1 MMRVMGLLGLL
12 LSINL
17 SKAENYTLAL
27 LRTGYGTR
35 VAGMGGAFVGVSD
48 DATAGWWNPAG
59 LSQISRPEGI
69 FGYRRWIT
77 GFHNQFGCFSYYSFG
92 TGLLLSESQI
102 ESYDAS
108 NRLKGKYI
116 ASSTI
121 GFFSYAYKFRKRMG
135 VGASVK
141 FLYENL
147 GPCVGTGVV
156 LDIGLLSSFSPF
168 WRVGISVRDF
178 GPGIYYSEGGWFRPP
193 ISLRI
198 GGSFSLSDVFVIA
211 SDIDIS
217 ENRRAYL
224 SVGGEYKVDVV
235 KLRLGYHT
243 GPQSIETL
251 GVMSGFSSGLGVEY
265 RNIKIDYAFLPYGEL
280 GMTHWISIGFRF

>member
-1 MMRVMGLLGLL
+1 MRTLIL
-12 LSINL
+12 LSIFSITFL
-17 SKAENYTLAL
+17 KADNYTLAL

-59 LSQISRPEGI
+59 LSQIKRLEGI

-77 GFHNQFGCFSYYSFG
+77 GFHNQFGCLSYHSFG
-92 TGLLLSESQI
+92 TGLLLSESRI

-108 NRLKGKYI
+108 NRPEGKYI
-116 ASSTI
+116 ATSNIT
-121 GFFSYAYKFRKRMG
+121 FLAYAYEFKKGLRAGISM
-135 VGASVK
+135 K

-147 GPCVGTGVV
+147 GPCVGAGGV
-156 LDIGLLSSFSPF
+156 LDIGLLSSFPPF
-168 WRVGISVRDF
+168 WRIGISIRDL
-178 GPGIYYSEGGWFRPP
+178 GPGIYYSGSWFRPP
-193 ISLRI
+193 ISLRM
-198 GGSFSLSDVFVIA
+198 GGSFSLSDIFLIA

-217 ENRRAYL
+217 ENKRAYL

-243 GPQSIETL
+243 GPQSIKTL
-251 GVMSGFSSGLGVEY
+251 GIMSGFSSGLGIEY
-265 RNIKIDYAFLPYGEL
+265 KNIKIDYAFLPYGGL
-280 GMTHWISIGFRF
+280 GITHWISVGFRF